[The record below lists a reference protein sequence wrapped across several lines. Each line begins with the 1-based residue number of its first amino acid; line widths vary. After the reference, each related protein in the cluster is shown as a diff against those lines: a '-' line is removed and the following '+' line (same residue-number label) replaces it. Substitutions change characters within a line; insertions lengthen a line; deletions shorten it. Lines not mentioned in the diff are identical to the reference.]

1 MTEQQLIEAGQVWRR
16 KPAGYLYKVKEIAAG
31 AGSNIRLTN
40 LHDQR
45 TSWIS
50 ASGLRT
56 KFELTEH
63 GDTASAA

>member
-1 MTEQQLIEAGQVWRR
+1 VAEQQPIEVGHVWRR
-16 KPAGYLYKVKEIAAG
+16 KPNGYLYKVEEVAAS
-31 AGSNIRLTN
+31 AASNIRLTN
-40 LHDQR
+40 LHDKR

>member
-1 MTEQQLIEAGQVWRR
+1 VVEQQPIEVGQVWRR
-16 KPAGYLYKVKEIAAG
+16 KPDGYLYKVEEVAAG
-31 AGSNIRLTN
+31 AASNIRLTN
-40 LHDQR
+40 LYDQR

-50 ASGLRT
+50 ASGLRA